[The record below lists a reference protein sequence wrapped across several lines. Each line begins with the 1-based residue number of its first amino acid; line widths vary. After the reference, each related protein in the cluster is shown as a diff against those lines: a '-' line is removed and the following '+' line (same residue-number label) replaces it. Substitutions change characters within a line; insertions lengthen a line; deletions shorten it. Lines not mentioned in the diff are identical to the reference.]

1 MLQFRSNRG
10 ARPLSPFS
18 RGEGQGEE
26 PGVLPRTRKY
36 AMAPNRTRRINSQAR
51 SRELA
56 MPLTPTLSPRAGR
69 GSLLG
74 SAFAAF
80 FLLQS
85 SALAQETITKPITI
99 YVAGTAGGGIDLY
112 ARLLGRHIGKHIP
125 GNPSVNVQDMPGAGG
140 IRAAN
145 FLADSAPKDGTAI
158 TTFPGGPLIEPLVGV
173 RNPGYDM
180 SKFNWIGAIS
190 RDVSLC
196 ISWGP
201 SAFKTFDDAKKQEM
215 VLAGTGAGSETDT
228 YPLLLNDTLD
238 TKFRLI
244 TGYLGTKETFMA
256 IEGGE
261 VHGRCGLTLSSLEA
275 SKPDWLRDKKVNVIL
290 QLGFEKN
297 PKAGYAPLV
306 FDLLKNDAD
315 KQLFSLFLTGTAIG
329 RPFATPPGTPPA
341 KVELLRRAFDETMKD
356 PEFLADGK
364 TMQAEIS
371 PTSGVDT
378 QALIAK
384 AYATPA
390 AVVDRA
396 KKLVTPAAK

>member
-1 MLQFRSNRG
+1 MKKSVVL
-10 ARPLSPFS
+10 LSA
-18 RGEGQGEE
+18 
-26 PGVLPRTRKY
+26 L
-36 AMAPNRTRRINSQAR
+36 
-51 SRELA
+51 
-56 MPLTPTLSPRAGR
+56 
-69 GSLLG
+69 
-74 SAFAAF
+74 AFAAP
-80 FLLQS
+80 
-85 SALAQETITKPITI
+85 ALAQETITKPITI

-112 ARLLGRHIGKHIP
+112 ARLVGRHLGRHIP

-145 FLADSAPKDGTAI
+145 FLADSAPKDGTAL
-158 TTFPGGPLIEPLVGV
+158 TTFPGGPLIEPLIGA

-180 SKFNWIGAIS
+180 SKFNWIGAVS

-196 ISWGP
+196 VSWGP
-201 SAFKTFDDAKKQEM
+201 TPFKTIDDAKKQEM

-228 YPLLLNDTLD
+228 YPLILNDTIG

-244 TGYLGTKETFMA
+244 TGYLGSKETFMA

-275 SKPDWLRDKKVNVIL
+275 SKPDWLRDHLVNVIL

-297 PKAGYAPLV
+297 PKAGDAPLI
-306 FDLLKNDAD
+306 FDLLTKEAD
-315 KQLFSLFLTGTAIG
+315 KQLFSLFLTGTAMG
-329 RPFATPPGTPPA
+329 RPFAAPPGTQPG
-341 KVELLRRAFDETMKD
+341 KVELLRKAFDDTMKD

-371 PTSGVDT
+371 PTSGAEA

-384 AYATPA
+384 VYATPRD
-390 AVVDRA
+390 VVERA
-396 KKLVTPAAK
+396 KKLITPAAK